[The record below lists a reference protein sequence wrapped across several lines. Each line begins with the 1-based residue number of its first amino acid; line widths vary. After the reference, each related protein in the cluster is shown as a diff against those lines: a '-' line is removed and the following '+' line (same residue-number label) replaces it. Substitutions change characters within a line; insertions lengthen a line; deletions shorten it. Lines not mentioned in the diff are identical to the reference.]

1 MQYKLPKRKR
11 NALIDVIRGKERAGD
26 DVTTQ
31 YLMSH
36 GFRVRVY
43 CLFAEGEELD
53 PEKSRDG
60 YRKFLEEGEK
70 PDLILAADLPF
81 VTLIARQVKEELALS
96 CPILSW
102 LHDPIE
108 RCETAGYGGIELLR
122 LADLHLA
129 TSRRIENRLRRELP
143 ESVIYTVHEPVSA
156 KNCFYSEDRRGTS
169 LIFIGDPEDQKNL
182 PVILKGLTMGGDC
195 WTLRV
200 IGEGETGIS
209 AQRPDLWEE
218 AKDAD
223 FLVMTSSAESIPAT
237 AVEALLS
244 GIPVISTPAD
254 GIVDLIRPGENGF
267 LFPFGDS
274 AAFAEILRLLENGK
288 LPRPEPSACRD
299 SAAEYEEEAALFDL
313 ALKLR
318 ATLEGR
324 VLSEPGKFYG
334 KDKISVIIG
343 FYNSEKT
350 IKACL
355 DSLLDQT
362 IGLPHLELVLVNDAS
377 PDRSREIV
385 KEYEER
391 FPDQILLIDCEKN
404 GKLGTARNIGMD
416 YASGDYLA
424 FADSDD
430 IAFPEMLEDLYLMA
444 VIWNLEVTEC
454 GFLECPMDV
463 RPEPPAEESERILFF
478 TGSEAEQKD
487 LLISNG
493 FLTAGWRR
501 LFKKS
506 MVREFSLRF
515 AEGIRMEDVHF
526 SLPLFMQCRSFG
538 RIKRNMYVY
547 YQNPDS
553 IMNSDKVH
561 EYFMDVYETHRL
573 TIEDA
578 KRRGLFLKFREELA
592 YIYLQK
598 VYFGLTEYMEA
609 VFQIFP
615 EEPYREIKDYMDREF
630 PEIRENPY
638 LTEKD
643 RQQLKQYE
651 EEHG

>member
-11 NALIDVIRGKERAGD
+11 NALIDMIRGKAGAGD
-26 DVTTQ
+26 DVTAR

-43 CLFAEGEELD
+43 CLFDEGEEPD
-53 PEKSRDG
+53 QERCREG

-70 PDLILAADLPF
+70 PDLILAADWPL

-108 RCETAGYGGIELLR
+108 RCEAAGYGGIELLR

-143 ESVIYTVHEPVSA
+143 ESVIYTVHEPVSS
-156 KNCFYSEDRRGTS
+156 KHCFYSEDRHGTD
-169 LIFIGDPEDQKNL
+169 LIFIGDPEDQYNL
-182 PVILKGLTMGGDC
+182 PAIFKGLTMAGDR

-200 IGEGETGIS
+200 IGETDS
-209 AQRPDLWEE
+209 SDQRPELWEE
-218 AKDAD
+218 VKDAD

-267 LFPFGDS
+267 LFPYGDS
-274 AAFAEILRLLENGK
+274 AAFAEILRLLENGA
-288 LPRPEPSACRD
+288 LPRPKSSACRD
-299 SAAEYEEEAALFDL
+299 SAAEYEEEATLFDL

-324 VLSEPGKFYG
+324 VLPEPGKFYG

-343 FYNSEKT
+343 FYNAEKT
-350 IKACL
+350 IRACL
-355 DSLLDQT
+355 DSLLEQT
-362 IGLPHLELVLVNDAS
+362 IGLSHLELILVNDAS
-377 PDRSREIV
+377 PDQSREIV

-430 IAFPEMLEDLYLMA
+430 IAFSEMLEDLYLMA

-478 TGSEAEQKD
+478 AGSEAEQKN

-538 RIKRNMYVY
+538 RIKRDMYVY

-553 IMNSDKVH
+553 IMNSDQVH

-573 TIEDA
+573 TIEDV

-598 VYFGLTEYMEA
+598 VYFGLTEFMEA
-609 VFQIFP
+609 AFQIFP
-615 EEPYREIKDYMDREF
+615 EEPYREIKDFMDREF
-630 PEIRENPY
+630 PDIRENPY
-638 LTEKD
+638 LSEQD
-643 RQQLKQYE
+643 RQQLTQYIE
-651 EEHG
+651 RYG